1 MIQLWDGYVIS
12 ADACQYILGKPE
24 GKKDEER
31 LREATYHSTISQAL
45 LAFHKIQLR
54 KRVRHE
60 LLTLADVIVVSAEIE
75 KRIRDLNIGAI

>member
-12 ADACQYILGKPE
+12 ADAFQYVLGKPE
-24 GKKDEER
+24 KDEER
-31 LREATYHSTISQAL
+31 MREATYHSTISQAL